1 MLEPLPPAFHRHVQ
15 QRLRARLDAEGFDG
29 LLALA
34 TGNVIHLSG
43 FFHSAN
49 ERPVGLYLPVA
60 GEPVLFVPLLE
71 KENAEDGWIADVRTY
86 PEYPGETHPVL
97 WMLDAIG
104 PVRLAVD
111 ALPWRLADAARDRVR
126 HLAPTEMV
134 SEARAAK
141 QPEELAFIRAAAGYA
156 DLCLQAIRDDVAA
169 IVRGGGTELDILAHG
184 VGTAQRALLRDHGA
198 RLGHTRLGITASVHS
213 GPRGALP
220 HGRTI
225 ARVPQA
231 GETLIAGIGAAVGGY
246 HAESGITLV
255 LGAPS
260 ADQRRCLE
268 AAIAADAAARAALR
282 PGMACEDVNEA
293 ALACIRDVG
302 LGSFI
307 RHRIGHGMGLE
318 GHEGPWLA
326 SGDRTPVAP
335 GMVFSSEPGIYRPG
349 IDGYRT
355 INTFIVTETGVEVP
369 STFQERHGLDS
380 RVVPL

>member
-1 MLEPLPPAFHRHVQ
+1 
-15 QRLRARLDAEGFDG
+15 
-29 LLALA
+29 
-34 TGNVIHLSG
+34 
-43 FFHSAN
+43 
-49 ERPVGLYLPVA
+49 
-60 GEPVLFVPLLE
+60 
-71 KENAEDGWIADVRTY
+71 
-86 PEYPGETHPVL
+86 
-97 WMLDAIG
+97 MLDGIG

-126 HLAPTEMV
+126 HLAPTDMV

-231 GETLIAGIGAAVGGY
+231 SETLIAGIGAAVGGY
-246 HAESGITLV
+246 HAESGVTLV

-260 ADQRRCLE
+260 ADQRRCLK

-282 PGMACEDVNEA
+282 PGTACKDVNEA
-293 ALACIRDVG
+293 ALGCIRDAG
-302 LGSFI
+302 LGAFI

-326 SGDRTPVAP
+326 PGDRTPVAP

-355 INTFIVTETGVEVP
+355 INTFIVTEAGVEVP
-369 STFQERHGLDS
+369 STFQERHGLDA